1 MDTPA
6 ELSPQ
11 QRAELIA
18 LLDAARAD
26 VEADM
31 AGSAGDDK
39 PVDLGLAIGRLS
51 RVDALQQQQMAAARR
66 RRLDVR
72 LAQIKAA
79 RARASAGEYGD
90 CVTCGGPIGYARL
103 KVKPEAPFC
112 RACQAGSGD

>member
-1 MDTPA
+1 METPVDLTS
-6 ELSPQ
+6 E
-11 QRAELIA
+11 QRTELIA
-18 LLDAARAD
+18 LLEAARAE

-31 AGSAGDDK
+31 AGSAGDAK

-72 LAQIKAA
+72 LAQIKSA
-79 RARASAGEYGD
+79 RARVAAGEYGE

-112 RACQAGSGD
+112 RACQAGSGA